1 MKKNKIIIR
10 VLLLASFLF
19 GSAQNSVEKVQ
30 INPNHPKAK
39 TVLPVLQSL
48 TDNGV
53 PGAGLAIFD
62 KDGWWAAS
70 TGYSK
75 LESKGRMTDDHL
87 HYLQSVAKTYMAVC
101 VLKLYEE
108 GKLKLDDPI
117 TLYLEPQIL
126 SMVNRADEITVKM
139 LLNHTSGI
147 PEYNFDPEY
156 ASILLQ
162 YPETVLTPINY
173 IEYIKGKA
181 LTFEPGSQYAYRNT
195 NYVLLSLIVDHIT
208 GNHGMY
214 MEEVIF
220 KPLGLKHTYYQ
231 ISEKKL
237 KGEQLPDSYWDRYSD
252 GSLENV
258 SYIQRQNVTYMVGD
272 DGIVTTT
279 VEAVQFLRGLLE
291 GKLLQ
296 PSTLD
301 LMENWVKGPDGIP
314 RYGLGLGYTK
324 IAGHTAIG
332 HSGGGIGAGCELRY
346 FPEKDLY
353 MFVGINIGTV
363 TESPLHISL
372 AQKREE
378 LFQALL
384 D

>member
-1 MKKNKIIIR
+1 MKENKIIFT
-10 VLLLASFLF
+10 VLFVVILF
-19 GSAQNSVEKVQ
+19 RISAQDSFQDVQ

-39 TVLPVLQSL
+39 KVLPVLEAL
-48 TDNGV
+48 TNNGV
-53 PGAGLAIFD
+53 PGASLAIFD
-62 KDGWWAAS
+62 KDGWWMAS
-70 TGYSK
+70 TGYSS
-75 LESKGRMTDDHL
+75 LENKDKMTDKHL
-87 HYLQSVAKTYMAVC
+87 HYLQSVAKTYMAVG

-108 GKLKLDDPI
+108 GKLKLEDPI
-117 TLYLEPQIL
+117 SKHLEPSI
-126 SMVNRADEITVKM
+126 SAMVDRADEITIKM
-139 LLNHTSGI
+139 LLNHTSGV

-156 ASILLQ
+156 ASKLLQ
-162 YPETVLTPINY
+162 HPEIPFTAKDY
-173 IEYIKGKA
+173 IKFIKGKK
-181 LTFEPGSQYAYRNT
+181 LTFEPGSQYSYRNT
-195 NYVLLSLIVDHIT
+195 NFVLLSMIVDQIT
-208 GNHGMY
+208 GDHGAY
-214 MEEVIF
+214 LEKVIF
-220 KPLGLKHTYYQ
+220 KPLGLRHTYYQ
-231 ISEKKL
+231 INDEKLRNEKL
-237 KGEQLPDSYWDRYSD
+237 ADSYWDRYSD
-252 GSLENV
+252 GFLENV
-258 SYIQRQNVTYMVGD
+258 TYIQRQNVTYMVGD

-296 PSTLD
+296 GATLD
-301 LMENWVKGPDGIP
+301 LMKTWVKGPDGKP
-314 RYGLGLGYTK
+314 RYGLGLGLTE
-324 IAGHTAIG
+324 IAGHAAIG